1 MQQLFCIYLDRIYLG
16 ISILLR
22 LYACYNLYV
31 RHWPVNLGFVLMRG
45 KLVTGSYFDVQKAE
59 TSQQQLTAVPT
70 LDMKQ
75 AELSRQHVRA
85 LNSQF
90 SSWVQA
96 QLKNHPDELWED
108 GVRDYLA
115 HASHIMEKFS
125 DVVKWLRENAEKGG
139 PSVESYSSDKKLS
152 PQMKKNENNLPN
164 DKAAFAPVVTSVAAP
179 WSSGI
184 FSNIQSSGGVS
195 GSPNSGSL
203 FSNSQSSGM
212 FSSSQ
217 STGLLSKSQSPGL
230 LSSSQSAGF
239 VSNSQNL
246 GSFASNESPGLSSNS
261 EGAGLFSNNKG
272 PTLFS
277 NTQITGLFSS
287 SQSSG
292 LFSFNPSSA
301 GGFSSSQAP
310 IMFGGQSSVPTSNNA
325 SDDAEDADELPKPS
339 SPSVKKAEEEGVV
352 VVHEVKCKLY
362 VKKHF
367 ILQSIDGAD
376 KDTWKDKGPGKLS
389 IKCTEGISKG
399 TKESNP
405 TIIVRNDVGKVL
417 LNALLYQGIKMNLQK
432 NAIVAIFHVAADES
446 GSSESVAARTFL
458 IRTKTVEDRDN
469 LAAAIREYAPES

>member
-1 MQQLFCIYLDRIYLG
+1 MKGRKRSAASSSELAPEANDT
-16 ISILLR
+16 
-22 LYACYNLYV
+22 A
-31 RHWPVNLGFVLMRG
+31 MRG

-310 IMFGGQSSVPTSNNA
+310 N
-325 SDDAEDADELPKPS
+325 ELPKPS

-362 VKKHF
+362 VK
-367 ILQSIDGAD
+367 SIDGAD

-405 TIIVRNDVGKVL
+405 TIIVRNDVCEFL
-417 LNALLYQGIKMNLQK
+417 
-432 NAIVAIFHVAADES
+432 
-446 GSSESVAARTFL
+446 SSRL
-458 IRTKTVEDRDN
+458 
-469 LAAAIREYAPES
+469 

>member
-1 MQQLFCIYLDRIYLG
+1 MKGRKRSAASSSELAPEANDT
-16 ISILLR
+16 
-22 LYACYNLYV
+22 A
-31 RHWPVNLGFVLMRG
+31 MRG

-310 IMFGGQSSVPTSNNA
+310 IMF
-325 SDDAEDADELPKPS
+325 DELPKPS

-362 VKKHF
+362 VK
-367 ILQSIDGAD
+367 SIDGAD

>member
-1 MQQLFCIYLDRIYLG
+1 MKGRKRSAASSSELAPEANDT
-16 ISILLR
+16 
-22 LYACYNLYV
+22 A
-31 RHWPVNLGFVLMRG
+31 MRG

-90 SSWVQA
+90 S
-96 QLKNHPDELWED
+96 
-108 GVRDYLA
+108 RLA
-115 HASHIMEKFS
+115 
-125 DVVKWLRENAEKGG
+125 
-139 PSVESYSSDKKLS
+139 
-152 PQMKKNENNLPN
+152 
-164 DKAAFAPVVTSVAAP
+164 
-179 WSSGI
+179 
-184 FSNIQSSGGVS
+184 
-195 GSPNSGSL
+195 
-203 FSNSQSSGM
+203 
-212 FSSSQ
+212 
-217 STGLLSKSQSPGL
+217 
-230 LSSSQSAGF
+230 
-239 VSNSQNL
+239 
-246 GSFASNESPGLSSNS
+246 
-261 EGAGLFSNNKG
+261 
-272 PTLFS
+272 
-277 NTQITGLFSS
+277 
-287 SQSSG
+287 
-292 LFSFNPSSA
+292 
-301 GGFSSSQAP
+301 
-310 IMFGGQSSVPTSNNA
+310 GGQSSVPTSNNA

>member
-1 MQQLFCIYLDRIYLG
+1 MKGRKRSAASSSELAPEANDT
-16 ISILLR
+16 
-22 LYACYNLYV
+22 A
-31 RHWPVNLGFVLMRG
+31 MRG

-246 GSFASNESPGLSSNS
+246 GSFASNESAELFSNSKGPGLSSNS

-362 VKKHF
+362 VK
-367 ILQSIDGAD
+367 SIDGAD

-417 LNALLYQGIKMNLQK
+417 LNALLYQGIKTNLQK

>member
-1 MQQLFCIYLDRIYLG
+1 
-16 ISILLR
+16 
-22 LYACYNLYV
+22 
-31 RHWPVNLGFVLMRG
+31 
-45 KLVTGSYFDVQKAE
+45 
-59 TSQQQLTAVPT
+59 
-70 LDMKQ
+70 
-75 AELSRQHVRA
+75 
-85 LNSQF
+85 
-90 SSWVQA
+90 
-96 QLKNHPDELWED
+96 
-108 GVRDYLA
+108 
-115 HASHIMEKFS
+115 
-125 DVVKWLRENAEKGG
+125 
-139 PSVESYSSDKKLS
+139 
-152 PQMKKNENNLPN
+152 MKKNENNLPN

-310 IMFGGQSSVPTSNNA
+310 IMFGKHCCP
-325 SDDAEDADELPKPS
+325 ADELPKPS

-362 VKKHF
+362 VK
-367 ILQSIDGAD
+367 SIDGAD

>member
-1 MQQLFCIYLDRIYLG
+1 MKGRKRSAASSSELAPEANDT
-16 ISILLR
+16 
-22 LYACYNLYV
+22 A
-31 RHWPVNLGFVLMRG
+31 MRG

-184 FSNIQSSGGVS
+184 FSNIQSSV
-195 GSPNSGSL
+195 L
-203 FSNSQSSGM
+203 
-212 FSSSQ
+212 
-217 STGLLSKSQSPGL
+217 
-230 LSSSQSAGF
+230 
-239 VSNSQNL
+239 
-246 GSFASNESPGLSSNS
+246 
-261 EGAGLFSNNKG
+261 
-272 PTLFS
+272 
-277 NTQITGLFSS
+277 
-287 SQSSG
+287 
-292 LFSFNPSSA
+292 
-301 GGFSSSQAP
+301 
-310 IMFGGQSSVPTSNNA
+310 GGQSSVPTSNNA

-362 VKKHF
+362 VK
-367 ILQSIDGAD
+367 SIDGAD

-432 NAIVAIFHVAADES
+432 NAIVAIFHVADDVQADES

>member
-1 MQQLFCIYLDRIYLG
+1 MKGRKRSAASSSELAPEANDT
-16 ISILLR
+16 
-22 LYACYNLYV
+22 A
-31 RHWPVNLGFVLMRG
+31 MRG

-90 SSWVQA
+90 SRLAVGCKHNSRTTLMNFGKMEFVTI
-96 QLKNHPDELWED
+96 LLMHP
-108 GVRDYLA
+108 
-115 HASHIMEKFS
+115 
-125 DVVKWLRENAEKGG
+125 
-139 PSVESYSSDKKLS
+139 
-152 PQMKKNENNLPN
+152 
-164 DKAAFAPVVTSVAAP
+164 TSC
-179 WSSGI
+179 
-184 FSNIQSSGGVS
+184 
-195 GSPNSGSL
+195 
-203 FSNSQSSGM
+203 
-212 FSSSQ
+212 
-217 STGLLSKSQSPGL
+217 
-230 LSSSQSAGF
+230 
-239 VSNSQNL
+239 
-246 GSFASNESPGLSSNS
+246 
-261 EGAGLFSNNKG
+261 
-272 PTLFS
+272 
-277 NTQITGLFSS
+277 

-362 VKKHF
+362 VK
-367 ILQSIDGAD
+367 SIDGAD

>member
-1 MQQLFCIYLDRIYLG
+1 MKGRKRSAASSSELAPEANDT
-16 ISILLR
+16 
-22 LYACYNLYV
+22 A
-31 RHWPVNLGFVLMRG
+31 MRG

-115 HASHIMEKFS
+115 HASHIMVLCLSYCYSFS
-125 DVVKWLRENAEKGG
+125 VLC
-139 PSVESYSSDKKLS
+139 SYYELGMYLLS
-152 PQMKKNENNLPN
+152 PWL
-164 DKAAFAPVVTSVAAP
+164 FYHFLSHIRR
-179 WSSGI
+179 SSTMP
-184 FSNIQSSGGVS
+184 FFL
-195 GSPNSGSL
+195 SP
-203 FSNSQSSGM
+203 
-212 FSSSQ
+212 
-217 STGLLSKSQSPGL
+217 
-230 LSSSQSAGF
+230 
-239 VSNSQNL
+239 
-246 GSFASNESPGLSSNS
+246 
-261 EGAGLFSNNKG
+261 
-272 PTLFS
+272 
-277 NTQITGLFSS
+277 
-287 SQSSG
+287 
-292 LFSFNPSSA
+292 
-301 GGFSSSQAP
+301 
-310 IMFGGQSSVPTSNNA
+310 
-325 SDDAEDADELPKPS
+325 ADELPKPS

-362 VKKHF
+362 VK
-367 ILQSIDGAD
+367 SIDGAD

>member
-1 MQQLFCIYLDRIYLG
+1 MKGRKRSAASSSELAPEANDT
-16 ISILLR
+16 
-22 LYACYNLYV
+22 A
-31 RHWPVNLGFVLMRG
+31 MRG

-310 IMFGGQSSVPTSNNA
+310 IMFGYLLMTMPFFLSP
-325 SDDAEDADELPKPS
+325 ADELPKPS

-362 VKKHF
+362 VK
-367 ILQSIDGAD
+367 SIDGAD